1 MTGGLPGPRRGG
13 LLSSEVLPSERGTG
27 FFLSLFQGRERPGGE
42 GTLCGPDLA
51 TYVRKTFL
59 VMNVS
64 MKEETA
70 SWSKDGSF
78 ADRSPTVV
86 VCCSGHRKLERMI
99 FLCSVSTSLTGIFS

>member
-1 MTGGLPGPRRGG
+1 MTGGLPGPRRCG

-51 TYVRKTFL
+51 TYVGKTFL

-78 ADRSPTVV
+78 ADQAGMGSVIGILDQVTVV
-86 VCCSGHRKLERMI
+86 LP
-99 FLCSVSTSLTGIFS
+99 SLDSIISIIIK